1 MSEFFQPI
9 LQAIPYT
16 LVDTVVIFIA
26 IWFLEKKGYI
36 Q

>member
-9 LQAIPYT
+9 LQATPHT
-16 LVDTVVIFIA
+16 LVDTVVICSV
-26 IWFLEKKGYI
+26 IWFLEKKGYF